1 MCRLLAVEART
12 AHDRFGL
19 THISILH
26 ASGDIGNLNHNLRST
41 PIATCRDQCAMRSRA
56 SPSPHAQHE
65 FKRHNFK
72 QRILRTLNLEDTPRI
87 FRAFAIERS
96 RGVCCISYRPLVV
109 YFMAQLN
116 APKRFH
122 VRPGDAGPFCGF
134 ADDARE
140 KQNAGGSAALHQRS
154 CNHAA
159 VVNQLTP

>member
-1 MCRLLAVEART
+1 LCRLLAVEART

-72 QRILRTLNLEDTPRI
+72 QRILRTLNLEDTPRM

-96 RGVCCISYRPLVV
+96 GGVSIPATMRRLLRRSTLLQGQPQDCIASFTLLQQPANDAHATRLCRGALRHQSQKLARRSPVCP
-109 YFMAQLN
+109 Q
-116 APKRFH
+116 
-122 VRPGDAGPFCGF
+122 
-134 ADDARE
+134 
-140 KQNAGGSAALHQRS
+140 
-154 CNHAA
+154 
-159 VVNQLTP
+159 